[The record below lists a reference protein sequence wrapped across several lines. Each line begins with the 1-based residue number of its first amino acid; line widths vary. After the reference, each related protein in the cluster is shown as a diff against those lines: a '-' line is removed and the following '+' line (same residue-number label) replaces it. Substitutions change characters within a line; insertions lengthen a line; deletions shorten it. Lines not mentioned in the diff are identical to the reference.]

1 MSGTDR
7 TQPPVTGGPRVILI
21 EPQLGENIGA
31 AARAMLNCGLI
42 DLALVNPREGWPNQ
56 KAQVMASGATEVLD
70 KARVFDTV
78 EDAVAGLT
86 RVYATTARPRDMT
99 VRVTT
104 PRHAAAELRTAWQA
118 GEGLGILFGPE
129 RSGMTN
135 EHIALADTVISVPL
149 NPAYQSLN
157 LAQAVLIVGYEW
169 FAAASDAPA
178 EQLVETGTRAADKE
192 ELLAFFERFEAALD
206 QGGFFRSPDMRPSMV
221 LNLRAMLQRANL
233 TEQEVRTLHGVVS
246 CLTGS
251 WRDTD
256 NQRRRHALRR
266 VVTGHD
272 PEGKS
277 MIALDDQPAAS
288 ASASGGTADP
298 RDPTEIWATL
308 SAETAADS
316 ATSEFRVVDLPP
328 GSRREMH
335 RTDTVDYGI
344 VLAGEVHLVLE
355 REETVLR
362 SGDVVVQRGTSH
374 AWHNRA
380 GRPARLAFINLGGQ
394 VTDEGRCPEV

>member
-7 TQPPVTGGPRVILI
+7 TQPPIIGGPRVILI

-31 AARAMLNCGLI
+31 AARAMLNCGLT

-78 EDAVAGLT
+78 EEAVSGLG
-86 RVYATTARPRDMT
+86 RIYATTARPRDMT

-104 PRHAAAELRTAWQA
+104 PRQAAAELRTAWQA
-118 GEGLGILFGPE
+118 GEGVGLLFGPE

-169 FAAASDAPA
+169 FAAASEAPA
-178 EQLVETGTRAADKE
+178 EQLVETGTRPADKAKLVE
-192 ELLAFFERFEAALD
+192 FFKRFEAALD
-206 QGGFFRSPDMRPSMV
+206 DSGFFRSTDMRPSMV

-246 CLTGS
+246 SLSGS
-251 WRDTD
+251 WRETE
-256 NQRRRHALRR
+256 NQRRRRTLRR

-272 PEGKS
+272 ADGKS
-277 MIALDDQPAAS
+277 IIAQDDQLEAEVQ
-288 ASASGGTADP
+288 GG
-298 RDPTEIWATL
+298 
-308 SAETAADS
+308 AADRRLLTGIWETES
-316 ATSEFRVVDLPP
+316 QPRASEFRVVDIPA

-335 RTDTVDYGI
+335 RTDSVDYGI
-344 VLAGEVHLVLE
+344 VLAGEVHLLLE
-355 REETVLR
+355 QQETLLR
-362 SGDVVVQRGTSH
+362 GGDVVVQRGTFH
-374 AWHNRA
+374 AWHNRS
-380 GRPARLAFINLGGQ
+380 GRPARMAFINLG
-394 VTDEGRCPEV
+394 